1 MSAPALVIPPV
12 AHFVWIGGRLSDL
25 GWLAIQMAL
34 DVGGFHKVQ
43 LWSER
48 GALLQDERI
57 AILLRT
63 GKVELCDQQDLACD
77 SHANADL
84 DRQTRAGV
92 TARLDALTRELASP
106 AAKADIWRLRILWAR
121 GGVYLDTDALCLRSL
136 APLRG
141 ARAFVGTER
150 IALPAKL
157 YRSKNPLSWAKAGG
171 LLALRHALSLRLGAG
186 QRFEAVQDWY
196 EVACNNAVLGSVAR
210 HPLLAQLLHMA
221 AEMPPSRAAKLYEL
235 GPRLLE
241 EATGNLDRHDLE
253 VHPPLAF
260 YPLPPEVCADY
271 VAADPKEVL
280 GSSPHPDAWVA
291 HVYDS
296 VLARRL
302 GKPID
307 LAWLRT
313 HRQTTLLGRMVEP
326 WL

>member
-1 MSAPALVIPPV
+1 MAALAPAIPPV

-34 DVGGFHKVQ
+34 DNGGFSKVC

-48 GALLQDERI
+48 GALQRDQRI
-57 AILLRT
+57 AVLLAT
-63 GKVELCDQQDLACD
+63 GKVEVRNREDLQVD
-77 SHANADL
+77 SDANAEL
-84 DRQTRAGV
+84 DRVTRPGV
-92 TARLDALTRELASP
+92 SARLDALERELTDP
-106 AAKADIWRLRILWAR
+106 AAKADVWRLRILWAQ
-121 GGVYLDTDALCLRSL
+121 GGVYLDTDALCLRNL
-136 APLRG
+136 TPLRT

-157 YRSKNPLSWAKAGG
+157 YRSANPLSWAKAGG
-171 LLALRHALSLRLGAG
+171 LLALRHVLSLRPGAG
-186 QRFEAVQDWY
+186 QRFDTVQDWY
-196 EVACNNAVLGSVAR
+196 AVACNNAVLGAEAH
-210 HPLLAQLLHMA
+210 HPLLAELLQMA
-221 AEMPPSRAAKLYEL
+221 AEMPPAQAAKLYEL

-241 EATGNLDRHDLE
+241 AVTGNCDRHDLE

-271 VAADPKEVL
+271 VAADPLQRL
-280 GSSPHPDAWVA
+280 GWSPHPDAWVA
-291 HVYDS
+291 HLYDS

-307 LAWLRT
+307 LAWLRMN
-313 HRQTTLLGRMVEP
+313 RQSTLLGRMVEP